1 MYTPHS
7 GSKQTQYFLAAV
19 VLLHRNKYFSYIS
32 NGLPLFDVANDIS
45 DCLVLDE
52 LFSEPGVEAI

>member
-1 MYTPHS
+1 
-7 GSKQTQYFLAAV
+7 
-19 VLLHRNKYFSYIS
+19 
-32 NGLPLFDVANDIS
+32 LFDVANDIS